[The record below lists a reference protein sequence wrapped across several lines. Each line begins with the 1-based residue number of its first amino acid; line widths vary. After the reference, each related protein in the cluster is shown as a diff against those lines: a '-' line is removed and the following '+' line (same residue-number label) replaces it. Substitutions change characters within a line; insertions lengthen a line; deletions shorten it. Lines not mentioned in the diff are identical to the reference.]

1 MLISIRG
8 CPPRSRRAADGIG
21 RRVSAP
27 TVSAPTGT
35 APTASAPT
43 ASAADDGNH
52 HMAFAWDGTP
62 TLVIGGAGNLGG
74 AIVQM
79 LLERGATVSSFD
91 LAPHPDVAVTSH
103 VGSISDCAALDRA
116 LRDVA
121 VVFHTASVIDIKPI
135 PSPRMHAVNVDGTY
149 NVITCCK
156 RAGVQRLIYTS
167 SLEVVSG
174 GDVNG
179 KPLRA
184 RGVDESA
191 PMPVTHLLPYAAT
204 KAAAER
210 LVLVANSAQLHTSA
224 VRPGFIMGAS
234 SIGLRL
240 ELIRAHARRGHYVS
254 AVGPAVIST
263 VHPKNCALV
272 HILAAEKARPWP

>member
-1 MLISIRG
+1 M
-8 CPPRSRRAADGIG
+8 
-21 RRVSAP
+21 
-27 TVSAPTGT
+27 
-35 APTASAPT
+35 APT

-174 GDVNG
+174 GDVDG

-240 ELIRAHARRGHYVS
+240 ELIRAHARRGHYS
-254 AVGPAVIST
+254 ARSVPPSS
-263 VHPKNCALV
+263 
-272 HILAAEKARPWP
+272 ARCIRRTAPWCTSSRRRRRAHGHSMHRTRRERWVDRWMDAWMHGCMDAWMHGCMDR